1 MPPTPSAVA
10 RGQPTINN
18 LNLSSMPVQGNYRTN
33 VYGSLLTT
41 QNVFNVEIKPAFVDN
56 YTVVPVSTDT
66 ELKAAIESGN
76 SVKLNNDMTITDLN
90 LPVNKPVMIEL
101 NNHNLTLNKRTS
113 IAAGQDLTVKG
124 NGTEKVDVR
133 NVRGFE
139 VKSGSLHVEGV
150 TMEDKFDYAK
160 YPNYHSTMVMVIG
173 ENAKVDM
180 KDVTL
185 IPNNINTYAFS
196 TDASSTDQNIH
207 INMENVKILPSVII
221 ACPML
226 CNLPVTFTAKDCVFE
241 GCNQAFIAR
250 GGDYTFTNCTF
261 TQTLA
266 FDKDGVMYS
275 SAAFGDYPNRNADYD
290 IADPADRFTGWM
302 LLSYRKPVAVSST
315 VDGMDPAA
323 ISDENM
329 RTYWAARS
337 AAPGEWAMIDL
348 GPDRTVR
355 AIQVNYYEYLSDQTD
370 RADDMYFQY
379 PHLCVRQRRR
389 LDPRR

>member
-1 MPPTPSAVA
+1 MPQTQDMINATYTISRGA
-10 RGQPTINN
+10 GQPTINN

-101 NNHNLTLNKRTS
+101 NNHNLTLNKRTT
-113 IAAGQDLTVKG
+113 IAEGQELTIKG
-124 NGTEKVDVR
+124 NGTERMGIR
-133 NVRGFE
+133 NTRGLE

-241 GCNQAFIAR
+241 GYNQAFIAR

-266 FDKDGVMYS
+266 FDAQGNCTTTKDDIKKTFHSWCRDSWGSGTNVPLAAITIGNQGTSYQYPTKVVMKGCTINIPEVAKNTGDVNASLPAVYISANQGAGLGVT
-275 SAAFGDYPNRNADYD
+275 FDYD
-290 IADPADRFTGWM
+290 DATTINGEVECVTSNITVNG
-302 LLSYRKPVAVSST
+302 VAK
-315 VDGMDPAA
+315 
-323 ISDENM
+323 
-329 RTYWAARS
+329 
-337 AAPGEWAMIDL
+337 
-348 GPDRTVR
+348 
-355 AIQVNYYEYLSDQTD
+355 
-370 RADDMYFQY
+370 
-379 PHLCVRQRRR
+379 
-389 LDPRR
+389 